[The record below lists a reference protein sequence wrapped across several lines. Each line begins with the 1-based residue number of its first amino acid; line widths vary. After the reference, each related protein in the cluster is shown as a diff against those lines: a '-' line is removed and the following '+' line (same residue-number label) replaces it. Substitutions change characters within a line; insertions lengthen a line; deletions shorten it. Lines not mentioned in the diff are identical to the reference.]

1 MSDGVA
7 DHILDDETRDELTDD
22 EKRRNVVELAFAG
35 CADGLDEFCRAIEE
49 VVPGGTEVI
58 LRGSAVT
65 GQRWRDEA
73 PFDADGPGTSDL
85 DLTLVGD
92 AALAFFKVTGFF
104 IPGIHSR
111 PLSDKDP
118 DIAPDLVPL
127 RQKLIE
133 MVRRPVNIQATR
145 EVVRKVRGDIFGQP
159 YLTLFKK
166 PEGLALGAPAPL
178 A

>member
-1 MSDGVA
+1 MP
-7 DHILDDETRDELTDD
+7 DHIGDDEVGAELTED
-22 EKRRNVVELAFAG
+22 EKRDNVVRLAFAG
-35 CADGLDEFCRAIEE
+35 RNDRFDAFCRAIEE
-49 VVPGGTEVI
+49 VVPAGTEVI

-65 GQRWRDEA
+65 GHRWRDEA

-92 AALAFFKVTGFF
+92 AALSFFKVTGFF

-111 PLSDKDP
+111 PVSERDP

-127 RQKLIE
+127 REKLIE
-133 MVRRPVNIQATR
+133 MVKRPVNIQATR
-145 EVVRKVRGDIFGQP
+145 EVVRRVRGDLFGQP

-166 PEGLALGAPAPL
+166 PEGLSLGAPAPHV
-178 A
+178 